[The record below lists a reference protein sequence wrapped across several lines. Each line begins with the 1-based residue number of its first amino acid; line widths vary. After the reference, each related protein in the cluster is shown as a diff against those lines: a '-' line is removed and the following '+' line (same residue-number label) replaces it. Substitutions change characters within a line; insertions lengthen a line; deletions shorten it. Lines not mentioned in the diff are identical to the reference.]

1 MIDKMRNQRTANEQ
15 QTGARTTTGAAVMLK
30 DLNNLRNDDI
40 FVLNEVRK
48 FKDVTG
54 INSRKGLD
62 NVILSDGKIVNVVSN
77 SYGHLPNQIFF
88 AQVENMLLEANI
100 STVTRSINRE
110 NRSFAVDHILNDDS
124 LAITV
129 KNGMDELRPM
139 LRFTNSY
146 DGSTR
151 TSGHFGF
158 FRKICSNGLHIAH
171 SQIGFNIKHRGEI
184 AEVVMPNI
192 KYLIAKFMN
201 NEYFELK
208 RKFEVLAEKRI
219 DNIEEYVK
227 LTCEDLKLFMYE
239 SSEKNP
245 APSLNART
253 VIEIINRESQILNTA
268 PNMWHLY
275 NAFNEVIHDKLKKSF
290 QNQRDTDTKLFNYTL
305 ELAG

>member
-1 MIDKMRNQRTANEQ
+1 MTNQAQANG
-15 QTGARTTTGAAVMLK
+15 TRTTVGAAVMLN
-30 DLNNLRNDDI
+30 DINNLRNDNI
-40 FVLNEVRK
+40 FVSNEVRS

-62 NVILSDGKIVNVVSN
+62 NVIISDGKIVNVVSN
-77 SYGHLPNQIFF
+77 SYGHLPNEVFY
-88 AQVENMLLEANI
+88 AGVENMLLDANI
-100 STVTRSINRE
+100 STATRSINRE

-124 LAITV
+124 LAITI

-158 FRKICSNGLHIAH
+158 YRKICNNGLHIAN
-171 SQIGFNIKHRGEI
+171 SQIGFNVKHRGQI

-253 VIEIINRESQILNTA
+253 VIDIINRECTLLNTSA
-268 PNMWHLY
+268 NLWIGY
-275 NAFNEVIHDKLKKSF
+275 NAFNEIIHDKLKKSF
-290 QNQRDTDTKLFNYTL
+290 QNQKDSDSKLFNYTL
-305 ELAG
+305 ELATN

>member
-1 MIDKMRNQRTANEQ
+1 MRNQRTANEQ
-15 QTGARTTTGAAVMLK
+15 QTGLRTTTGGAIMLN

-40 FVLNEVRK
+40 FVTNEVRS

-54 INSRKGLD
+54 ISSRKGLD
-62 NVILSDGKIVNVVSN
+62 KVILSDGKIVNVVSN
-77 SYGHLPNQIFF
+77 SYGHLPNQLFYSG
-88 AQVENMLLEANI
+88 VENMLLDANI
-100 STVTRSINRE
+100 STATRSINRE

-158 FRKICSNGLHIAH
+158 YRKICNNGLHIAH
-171 SQIGFNIKHRGEI
+171 STIGFNVKHRGEI

-201 NEYFELK
+201 NEFYELQ

-253 VIEIINRESQILNTA
+253 VIEIINRESTLLNTA

-290 QNQRDTDTKLFNYTL
+290 QNQRDNDTKLFNYTL
-305 ELAG
+305 ELATS

>member
-1 MIDKMRNQRTANEQ
+1 MRNQAANNES
-15 QTGARTTTGAAVMLK
+15 QTGARTIVGAAVMLN
-30 DLNNLRNDDI
+30 DLNNLRNDNI
-40 FVLNEVRK
+40 FVPNEVRS

-62 NVILSDGKIVNVVSN
+62 NVIISDGKIVNVVSN
-77 SYGHLPNQIFF
+77 SYGHLPNQVFY
-88 AQVENMLLEANI
+88 AGVENMLLDANI
-100 STVTRSINRE
+100 STATRSINRE

-158 FRKICSNGLHIAH
+158 YRKICNNGLHIAN

-208 RKFEVLAEKRI
+208 RKFEVLA
-219 DNIEEYVK
+219 
-227 LTCEDLKLFMYE
+227 
-239 SSEKNP
+239 S
-245 APSLNART
+245 
-253 VIEIINRESQILNTA
+253 
-268 PNMWHLY
+268 
-275 NAFNEVIHDKLKKSF
+275 
-290 QNQRDTDTKLFNYTL
+290 
-305 ELAG
+305 G

>member
-1 MIDKMRNQRTANEQ
+1 MTNQT
-15 QTGARTTTGAAVMLK
+15 QTNGTRTTVGAAVMLN

-40 FVLNEVRK
+40 FVTNEVRS

-62 NVILSDGKIVNVVSN
+62 KVILSDGKIVNVVSN

-100 STVTRSINRE
+100 TTATRSINRE

-129 KNGMDELRPM
+129 KNRMDELRPM

-158 FRKICSNGLHIAH
+158 YRKICNNGLHIAN

-219 DNIEEYVK
+219 GNIEEYVK
-227 LTCEDLKLFMYE
+227 LTCQDLKLFMHE

-253 VIEIINRESQILNTA
+253 VIDIINRESGLLNTT

-305 ELAG
+305 QLAGN

>member
-1 MIDKMRNQRTANEQ
+1 MRNQATNNES
-15 QTGARTTTGAAVMLK
+15 QTGTRTTIGAAVMLN
-30 DLNNLRNDDI
+30 DLNNLRNDNI
-40 FVLNEVRK
+40 FVPNEVRD
-48 FKDVTG
+48 FKEVTG
-54 INSRKGLD
+54 LKSRKGLD
-62 NVILSDGKIVNVVSN
+62 KVILSGGEIVNVVSN
-77 SYGHLPNQIFF
+77 SYGHLPNQLFY
-88 AQVENMLLEANI
+88 AQVENMLLDANI
-100 STVTRSINRE
+100 STATRSINRE

-124 LAITV
+124 LAIIV
-129 KNGMDELRPM
+129 KNGIDELRPM

-158 FRKICSNGLHIAH
+158 YRKICNNGLHIAN

-192 KYLIAKFMN
+192 KYLIAKFIN

-227 LTCEDLKLFMYE
+227 LTCENLKLFMFE

-253 VIEIINRESQILNTA
+253 VIDIINRECSQLNTSA
-268 PNMWHLY
+268 NLWIGY
-275 NAFNEVIHDKLKKSF
+275 NAFNEIIHDKLKKSF
-290 QNQRDTDTKLFNYTL
+290 QNQRDTDSKLFNYTL
-305 ELAG
+305 ELAAN

>member
-1 MIDKMRNQRTANEQ
+1 MRNQAANNES
-15 QTGARTTTGAAVMLK
+15 QTGTRTTIGAAVMLN
-30 DLNNLRNDDI
+30 DLNNLRNDNI
-40 FVLNEVRK
+40 FVSNEVRS

-62 NVILSDGKIVNVVSN
+62 KVILSDGKIVNVVSN
-77 SYGHLPNQIFF
+77 SYGHLPNQLFY
-88 AQVENMLLEANI
+88 AGVENMLLEANI
-100 STVTRSINRE
+100 STATRSINRE

-158 FRKICSNGLHIAH
+158 FRKICNNGLHIAH
-171 SQIGFNIKHRGEI
+171 STIGFNIKHRGEI

-192 KYLIAKFMN
+192 KYLIAKFMS
-201 NEYFELK
+201 NEFYDLK
-208 RKFEVLAEKRI
+208 RKFEVLAEKPI
-219 DNIEEYVK
+219 TNIEDYVK

-253 VIEIINRESQILNTA
+253 VIEIINRECSQLNTT
-268 PNMWHLY
+268 PNLWIGY

-290 QNQRDTDTKLFNYTL
+290 QNQRDTDSKLFNYTL
-305 ELAG
+305 ELARN

>member
-1 MIDKMRNQRTANEQ
+1 MRNQRTANEQ
-15 QTGARTTTGAAVMLK
+15 QTGLRTTTSAAVMLN

-77 SYGHLPNQIFF
+77 SYGHLPNQLFYSG
-88 AQVENMLLEANI
+88 VENMLLDANI
-100 STVTRSINRE
+100 STATRSINRE

-158 FRKICSNGLHIAH
+158 YRKIC
-171 SQIGFNIKHRGEI
+171 
-184 AEVVMPNI
+184 
-192 KYLIAKFMN
+192 N
-201 NEYFELK
+201 NVADVE
-208 RKFEVLAEKRI
+208 
-219 DNIEEYVK
+219 
-227 LTCEDLKLFMYE
+227 
-239 SSEKNP
+239 
-245 APSLNART
+245 
-253 VIEIINRESQILNTA
+253 
-268 PNMWHLY
+268 
-275 NAFNEVIHDKLKKSF
+275 
-290 QNQRDTDTKLFNYTL
+290 
-305 ELAG
+305 

>member
-1 MIDKMRNQRTANEQ
+1 MRNQTTNNES
-15 QTGARTTTGAAVMLK
+15 QTGTSTTIGAAVMLN
-30 DLNNLRNDDI
+30 DLNNLRNDNI
-40 FVLNEVRK
+40 FVSNEVRS

-62 NVILSDGKIVNVVSN
+62 KVILSDGKIVNVVSN
-77 SYGHLPNQIFF
+77 SYGHLPNQLFY

-100 STVTRSINRE
+100 STATRSINRE

-158 FRKICSNGLHIAH
+158 YRKICNNGLHVAN

-208 RKFEVLAEKRI
+208 RKFEVLAEKPI
-219 DNIEEYVK
+219 TNIEDYVK
-227 LTCEDLKLFMYE
+227 LTCKELKLFMYE

-253 VIEIINRESQILNTA
+253 VIEIINRECSQLNTT
-268 PNMWHLY
+268 PNLWIGY

-290 QNQRDTDTKLFNYTL
+290 QNQRDTDSKLFNYTL
-305 ELAG
+305 QLAGN

>member
-1 MIDKMRNQRTANEQ
+1 MRNQRITNDS
-15 QTGARTTTGAAVMLK
+15 TTTIGDAVMLK
-30 DLNNLRNDDI
+30 DLSGLRNDNI
-40 FVLNEVRK
+40 FVPNEVRS

-62 NVILSDGKIVNVVSN
+62 KVILSDGKIVNVVSS

-88 AQVENMLLEANI
+88 AQVENMLLDANI
-100 STVTRSINRE
+100 STATRSINRE

-151 TSGHFGF
+151 TSGYFGF
-158 FRKICSNGLHIAH
+158 FRKICNNGLHVAH
-171 SQIGFNIKHRGEI
+171 STIGFNIKHRGDI
-184 AEVVMPNI
+184 AEIVMPNI
-192 KYLIAKFMN
+192 KELIYKFMN
-201 NEYFELK
+201 NEFYELR
-208 RKFEVLAEKRI
+208 RKFEVLAEKPI
-219 DNIEEYVK
+219 TNIEDYVK
-227 LTCEDLKLFMYE
+227 LTCAELKLFMFE

-253 VIEIINRESQILNTA
+253 VIEIINRESSLLHA
-268 PNMWHLY
+268 SPNLWIGY

-290 QNQRDTDTKLFNYTL
+290 QNQRDTDSKLFNYTL
-305 ELAG
+305 ELAGN

>member
-1 MIDKMRNQRTANEQ
+1 MTNQAQANG
-15 QTGARTTTGAAVMLK
+15 TRTTVGAAVMLN
-30 DLNNLRNDDI
+30 DLNNLRNDNI
-40 FVLNEVRK
+40 FVTNEVRS

-62 NVILSDGKIVNVVSN
+62 KVILSDGKIVNVVSN
-77 SYGHLPNQIFF
+77 SYGHLPNEVFY
-88 AQVENMLLEANI
+88 AGVENMILEANI

-158 FRKICSNGLHIAH
+158 YRKICNNGLHIAN
-171 SQIGFNIKHRGEI
+171 SQIGFNVKHRGQI

-219 DNIEEYVK
+219 DNIEDYVRM
-227 LTCEDLKLFMYE
+227 TCQDLKIFLFE

-245 APSLNART
+245 DPSLNART
-253 VIEIINRESQILNTA
+253 VIDIINRESSQLNTA

-275 NAFNEVIHDKLKKSF
+275 NAFNEVLHDKLKRSF
-290 QNQRDTDTKLFNYTL
+290 QNQRETDTRLFNYSL
-305 ELAG
+305 ELAGN

>member
-1 MIDKMRNQRTANEQ
+1 MRNQRRTNEL
-15 QTGARTTTGAAVMLK
+15 QTGSRTTIGAAVMLNN
-30 DLNNLRNDDI
+30 LNGLRNDDI
-40 FVLNEVRK
+40 FVSNEVRN
-48 FKDVTG
+48 FKEVTG
-54 INSRKGLD
+54 LKSRKGLD
-62 NVILSDGKIVNVVSN
+62 KVILSGGEIVNVVSN
-77 SYGHLPNQIFF
+77 SYGHLPNQLFY

-100 STVTRSINRE
+100 STATRSINRE

-158 FRKICSNGLHIAH
+158 YRKICDNGLHIAN

-184 AEVVMPNI
+184 AEIVMPNI

-208 RKFEVLAEKRI
+208 RKFEVLAEKPI
-219 DNIEEYVK
+219 TNIEDYVK
-227 LTCEDLKLFMYE
+227 LTCEDLKLFMFE

-245 APSLNART
+245 SPSLNART
-253 VIEIINRESQILNTA
+253 VIEIINRECSQLNTT
-268 PNMWHLY
+268 PNLWIGY

-290 QNQRDTDTKLFNYTL
+290 QNQRDTDSKLFNYTL
-305 ELAG
+305 QLAGN

>member
-1 MIDKMRNQRTANEQ
+1 MRNQAANNES
-15 QTGARTTTGAAVMLK
+15 QTGARTIVGAAVMLN
-30 DLNNLRNDDI
+30 DLNNLRNDNI
-40 FVLNEVRK
+40 FVPNEVRS

-62 NVILSDGKIVNVVSN
+62 NVIISDGKIVNVVSN
-77 SYGHLPNQIFF
+77 SYGHLPNQVFY
-88 AQVENMLLEANI
+88 AGVENMLLDANI
-100 STVTRSINRE
+100 STATRSINRE

-158 FRKICSNGLHIAH
+158 YRKICNNGLHIAN

-227 LTCEDLKLFMYE
+227 LTCEDLKLFMFE

-253 VIEIINRESQILNTA
+253 VIEIINRECSQLNTS
-268 PNMWHLY
+268 PNLWIGY
-275 NAFNEVIHDKLKKSF
+275 NAFNEIIHDKLKKSF
-290 QNQRDTDTKLFNYTL
+290 QNQRDTDSKLFNYTL
-305 ELAG
+305 ELAGN